1 MMLSVIVILTSPL
14 RSGESDFNSVLYR
27 HICELLNPSQVF
39 GYALSL
45 YSMNVYKDFKK
56 DPVKVT
62 ANLADFVGFMTLGY
76 VGPSKLDFLTH
87 VPSDKRADNVTTN
100 DGESIENGA
109 DAADPLLNS
118 PLHPLLETPKS

>member
-1 MMLSVIVILTSPL
+1 MTAKVTFNRNSIEVCLFVGVVHLLTIQPTT
-14 RSGESDFNSVLYR
+14 
-27 HICELLNPSQVF
+27 QVF

-45 YSMNVYKDFKK
+45 YAMNVYKDFKK

-62 ANLADFVGFMTLGY
+62 ASLADFVGFMTLGY

-100 DGESIENGA
+100 DGESVENGA
-109 DAADPLLNS
+109 DPASDS
-118 PLHPLLETPKS
+118 PTHPLLETPKS